1 MEISGYQIIMIN
13 GRIIE
18 FDADAVEDNMGFI
31 TFYLEGEAI
40 GEFKKDNIAGYLA
53 VGTIEGE
60 EDD

>member
-13 GRIIE
+13 GRIIQFE
-18 FDADAVEDNMGFI
+18 ADAVEDNMGFI
-31 TFYLEGEAI
+31 TFYLDGEEI

-53 VGTIEGE
+53 VGGFEE